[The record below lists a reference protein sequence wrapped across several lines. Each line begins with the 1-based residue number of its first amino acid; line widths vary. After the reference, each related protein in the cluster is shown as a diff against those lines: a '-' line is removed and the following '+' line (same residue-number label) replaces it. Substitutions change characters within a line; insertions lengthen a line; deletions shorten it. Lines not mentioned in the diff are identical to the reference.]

1 MALRERI
8 EDLVNRYS
16 LAYDTSDLDEMGRI
30 FSDDAVFRMRLP
42 EADPVEFAGKA
53 AIMELMAG
61 AMGSQNDQRR
71 HLNSNLIVHPGQG
84 DEIATTHYL
93 TLVGTADGEISL
105 ITAGVYR
112 LRIVDRDG
120 VLVLRELDLELD
132 RPY

>member
-1 MALRERI
+1 MAQRERI

-16 LAYDTSDLDEMGRI
+16 LAYDTADLDAMGRI

-42 EADPVEFAGKA
+42 AADPVEFNGKT

-61 AMGSQNDQRR
+61 ALGSQSDQRR
-71 HLNSNLIVHPGQG
+71 HINSNLIVHPNEG
-84 DEIATTHYL
+84 DEIRTTHYL
-93 TLVGTADGEISL
+93 TLVGTADGEITL

-112 LRIVDRDG
+112 LRIVEQGGELR
-120 VLVLRELDLELD
+120 LRELDLELD